1 MADSETLRTDYL
13 RRLIEDAPKAFLES
27 SPSFRESTS
36 SLELTEEAMRAT
48 DAVRAGMPLSEDH
61 RMVLEAIVVPFL
73 RPVYDVLEDS
83 IAQAPDPWA
92 ALNQQSQNVNAAIRS
107 IGRLEVGGLPGVPY
121 GGTGFLV
128 GPRLV
133 LTNRHV
139 AELVTSSLGD
149 ANLRF
154 IPGRT
159 ASLDLKQEVIPSSP
173 ILLTVRNI
181 KMVHP
186 YWDAALLE
194 VDGIPP
200 DRKPLSLAS
209 SPPRDLAK
217 HLVAVIGYPAMD
229 SRGDISTQLK
239 MFRGVFQKKRLL
251 PGFTMGMRQI
261 DSYGHTVEALA
272 HDCSTLGGNSG
283 SAVIDPATG
292 QVLGLHFA
300 GIELQA
306 NFAVPA
312 WELALD
318 PRVADAGVQFDPA
331 ASPIPQPAVVAAWNS
346 IPSQLTP
353 ALRETVAGVTYPP
366 DWFERASTED
376 LVQALATNRD
386 AAEAAIRAT
395 LKPAHAEQ
403 LIRELTPPAAGPAT
417 TEGLLDLFDPPPDP
431 DLPEIVWLHGIL
443 GGHLA
448 RPNFLRTRIWLSPLE
463 FATGN
468 MATALALQR
477 DGVSS
482 AGGRRLETDGMLQI
496 YYGSAERTWR
506 KQRFVVHDFSYDWR
520 LNIEQL
526 ADQLHSFLQ
535 ALKQE
540 QPSRQ
545 FLIVAHSMGGL
556 VASTYA
562 QRHPEWRDMVQR
574 AVFMGVPLG
583 GSYAP
588 MQAFIGTYDFL
599 QKLAMISPWVSPID
613 LRRMAVTLPGLID
626 MLPNPAQ
633 FPDASATY
641 TSTVWPKDIDTPAQ
655 RWLDHSRNLKSVFA
669 GSPLLDRTTLLVSLG
684 YPTVSSA
691 VTRNGFI
698 HNGPATGAGDGTV
711 PARAA
716 VINGL
721 PAFHVTLDHA
731 SIPKDPLAIQAVV
744 ELAKTGQCSLRT
756 VQPAD
761 LDRTFAPPEAVV
773 FQEGVAAGVR
783 ERFQQGQLR
792 EADVDWLFRPGIG
805 LPPE

>member
-1 MADSETLRTDYL
+1 MADSGSLRTDYL
-13 RRLIEDAPKAFLES
+13 RRLLEDAPTAFLES

-36 SLELTEEAMRAT
+36 SPELTEAAMRAT
-48 DAVRAGMPLSEDH
+48 DAVRAGRPLSEEH
-61 RMVLEAIVVPFL
+61 QIVMEAIVVPFL
-73 RPVYDVLEDS
+73 RPVYDIQNDS
-83 IAQAPDPWA
+83 FPEAPDPWGE
-92 ALNQQSQNVNAAIRS
+92 LNRQSQNINAAIRS

-128 GPRLV
+128 GPRLI

-154 IPGRT
+154 ISGRT
-159 ASLDLKQEVIPSSP
+159 AGLDLRQEVIPSSS
-173 ILLTVRNI
+173 ILLTVRDI

-194 VDGIPP
+194 VDGVPE
-200 DRKPLSLAS
+200 DRKPLCLAS
-209 SPPRDLAK
+209 SAPGDLAK
-217 HLVAVIGYPAMD
+217 RLVSVIGYPAMD
-229 SRGDISTQLK
+229 ARGDISTQLK

-251 PGFTMGMRQI
+251 PGFTMGIRPV
-261 DSYGHTVEALA
+261 DSYGRTVEALA

-283 SAVIDPATG
+283 SAVIDPFTG

-318 PRVADAGVQFDPA
+318 SRVVDAGVQFHLPA
-331 ASPIPQPAVVAAWNS
+331 AAIPRPDVVAAWNS
-346 IPSQLTP
+346 IPAQVVAAP
-353 ALRETVAGVTYPP
+353 RETVTGVTYPG

-376 LVQALATNRD
+376 LVQALATNRE

-395 LKPAHAEQ
+395 LKPAHAEH
-403 LIRELTPPAAGPAT
+403 LIRELTPPAVGPAT
-417 TEGLLDLFDPPPDP
+417 SEGLFDLFDPPPDP
-431 DLPEIVWLHGIL
+431 DLPEIIWLHGIL

-448 RPNFLRTRIWLSPLE
+448 RPSLLRPRKWLSPLE
-463 FATGN
+463 LAAGNVATDL
-468 MATALALQR
+468 TLLS

-482 AGGRRLETDGMLQI
+482 ANGRRLESDGMLQL
-496 YYGSAERTWR
+496 YYGSAERAWR
-506 KQRFVVHDFSYDWR
+506 KQRFVVHDYSYDWR

-526 ADQLHSFLQ
+526 ADQLHASLQ
-535 ALKQE
+535 ARIQE
-540 QPSRQ
+540 RPNRR

-562 QRHPEWRDMVQR
+562 QRHPEWRDVVQR
-574 AVFMGVPLG
+574 AIFMATPLG

-599 QKLAMISPWVSPID
+599 QKLAMISPRVSPID

-633 FPDASATY
+633 FPDASASY
-641 TSTVWPKDIDTPAQ
+641 TAAVWPKDVDAPAQ
-655 RWLDHSRNLKSVFA
+655 RWLDHSRNLKSVFT

-684 YPTVSSA
+684 HPTVSTT
-691 VTRNGFI
+691 VMNNGVI

-721 PAFHVTLDHA
+721 PAFHVSLDHA

-744 ELAKTGQCSLRT
+744 ELAKTGQCSLQP
-756 VQPAD
+756 VQPGD

-773 FQEGVAAGVR
+773 FQEGVAAGIR
-783 ERFQQGQLR
+783 ERFERGQLK
-792 EADVDWLFRPGIG
+792 EVDMEWLFRPGIG
-805 LPPE
+805 LPSE